1 MSCSRYL
8 FQAVETNS
16 REIEDNPNEKG
27 IPTRY
32 AFLRSEFSS
41 PRDDLRARILQN
53 RAASPFLPKPFGK
66 SGKKGKSVVLPFSSD
81 YLNSP
86 SSQKQKFLQIG
97 LRCAPTSV
105 YFAKRPLADIE
116 SKLTEL
122 RDNFV
127 IAKARPPSVIS
138 SGARQEPHGVK
149 GDAARSREISQ

>member
-53 RAASPFLPKPFGK
+53 RAASLFLQKPYGK
-66 SGKKGKSVVLPFSSD
+66 LREKGKSMVLPFSS
-81 YLNSP
+81 
-86 SSQKQKFLQIG
+86 
-97 LRCAPTSV
+97 
-105 YFAKRPLADIE
+105 
-116 SKLTEL
+116 
-122 RDNFV
+122 
-127 IAKARPPSVIS
+127 
-138 SGARQEPHGVK
+138 
-149 GDAARSREISQ
+149 

>member
-53 RAASPFLPKPFGK
+53 RAASP
-66 SGKKGKSVVLPFSSD
+66 
-81 YLNSP
+81 YLRKRLRANAGAL
-86 SSQKQKFLQIG
+86 SQKRGFA
-97 LRCAPTSV
+97 CASD
-105 YFAKRPLADIE
+105 L
-116 SKLTEL
+116 
-122 RDNFV
+122 
-127 IAKARPPSVIS
+127 
-138 SGARQEPHGVK
+138 
-149 GDAARSREISQ
+149 